1 MGTARS
7 RVEQSREFCAEEVL
21 DGIKLGSRNLEGVEI
36 DELSVKWFRMR
47 VFGLSVRLADLR
59 VCHPEGMMTEA
70 QIVVGVTTV
79 WLKAVLPIG

>member
-1 MGTARS
+1 M
-7 RVEQSREFCAEEVL
+7 EQSREFCAEEVL
-21 DGIKLGSRNLEGVEI
+21 DGSKLRIRDRKGVEI
-36 DELSVKWFRMR
+36 DELTVKWFRMR

-59 VCHPEGMMTEA
+59 ICHPESMMTEA